1 MSIDEYEAPFQ
12 ARPGKLSR
20 RELIKTGSVLGVP
33 GLFGGSA
40 VPSAPANAAA
50 QGSDRGLSIYES
62 IGVRPL
68 INCRGTL
75 TIVGGSIE
83 LPQVRAAMEA
93 ASQHHVHIDEL
104 MEGVGNRLAEL
115 TGAEWGIVTAGCA
128 AGMAHVTAACV
139 AGGNPDRHVRIPN
152 LQGFDKNEVIIPKH
166 SRNVYDASVRNV
178 GVTVLEPS
186 TVQELEAAF
195 GPRTAMVY
203 FFSGQRAESSPLPL
217 EVVAAKA
224 NEKNVPVFVDAAAE
238 MLTIPN
244 LHLQK
249 GATVVGYSGGKCL
262 RGPQCAGLMIG
273 RKDVLKAAWVQSAP
287 HHGFGR
293 PMKIGKEEIIGMLAA
308 VEAWVKRDHQAEW
321 KLWLSWLDRI
331 AKRAEAVPGVKTSV
345 REPAGINNHSP
356 SLQITWDSA
365 MLNLLGQEAAEEL
378 YGGNP
383 RIALGG
389 GAGRGQASG
398 DASISITAYQMQAHE
413 VEIVADRIYE
423 VLSRPRKPRVVQPP
437 KPPAENIAGR
447 WDVQIEFAFGKGQH
461 MLFLEQQGNQIRG
474 THQGDFVARELAGT
488 IDGDAVRVRS
498 SVPET
503 FDGFALDFTFSG
515 KVSGDTLS
523 GDLDMGEYLKARWS
537 AKKHRYPDRRA

>member
-1 MSIDEYEAPFQ
+1 M
-12 ARPGKLSR
+12 LTR
-20 RELIKTGSVLGVP
+20 RDLIKASSVLGAPSLFGASAAAGAPVDGAVP
-33 GLFGGSA
+33 GSESGPG
-40 VPSAPANAAA
+40 
-50 QGSDRGLSIYES
+50 IYES
-62 IGVRPL
+62 VGVRPL

-93 ASQHHVHIDEL
+93 ASRYHVHIDEL

-152 LQGFDKNEVIIPKH
+152 LQGFDKDEVIIPKH
-166 SRNVYDASVRNV
+166 SRNVYDAAVRNV

-195 GPRTAMVY
+195 GPRTAMIY

-224 NEKNVPVFVDAAAE
+224 KEKNVPVFVDAAAE

-273 RKDVLKAAWVQSAP
+273 RKDLLKAAWVQSAP

-308 VEAWVKRDHQAEW
+308 VETWVKRDHQGEW
-321 KLWLSWLDRI
+321 KMWLSWLDRI
-331 AKRAEAVPGVKTSV
+331 ARRAVSVPGVKTSV

-356 SLQITWDSA
+356 SLQISWDPA
-365 MLNLLGQEAAEEL
+365 RLNLLGPEASEEL
-378 YGGNP
+378 YNGNP

-389 GAGRGQASG
+389 GGGRGQASG
-398 DASISITAYQMQAHE
+398 GASISITAFQMQAHE

-423 VLSRPRKPRVVQPP
+423 VLSKPRHPRDVQPP
-437 KPPAENIAGR
+437 KPPAENLAGR
-447 WDVQIEFAFGKGQH
+447 WDVQIEFAFSTGQH
-461 MLFLEQQGNQIRG
+461 TLFLEQQGNLIRG
-474 THQGDFVARELAGT
+474 THKGDFVARELAGM

-498 SVPET
+498 SIPET

-515 KVSGDTLS
+515 KVSGDTMS

-537 AKKHRYPDRRA
+537 AKKHQYPDRPA